1 MTTKL
6 ATELLQDYLAAIQN
20 PAAAAALFA
29 EDGVLE
35 LPTANAR
42 AQGPAAIQKFLTGF
56 LGMVPGFKFHNIRVL
71 IETPDQAFGE
81 YDVEVLVPAT
91 GKLYK
96 QSYAGRLVA
105 ENGKIKL
112 LREALDTLA
121 ASRAFSPDDAAPV
134 PVSGQA
140 NAAAA
145 NSAADEQRKAVVVD
159 YIKALDNGGTTP
171 SGGSVIDLFA
181 DDAQVYFP
189 KWGVAKGKAEIL
201 KLFMEFGP
209 TLKAIRHDYNSFVWT
224 LSGGSRVAVEGT
236 SSGEHRD
243 GPWVGGRWCDVFEIN
258 KDSKI
263 ERVFIYLDPDYAGK
277 DTARYP
283 WLATSV

>member
-1 MTTKL
+1 MKN
-6 ATELLQDYLAAIQN
+6 ASALLKDYLSMIQN

-35 LPTANAR
+35 LPTVNAH
-42 AQGPAAIQKFLTGF
+42 AQGPAAIEKFLTGF
-56 LGMVPGFKFHNIRVL
+56 LAMVPDFHFQNIQIL
-71 IETPDQAFGE
+71 IDTPDQVFGE
-81 YDVEVLVPAT
+81 YGVEVQVPST

-96 QSYAGRLVA
+96 QQYAGRLVA

-121 ASRAFSPDDAAPV
+121 ASQAFAPAATNQD
-134 PVSGQA
+134 SH
-140 NAAAA
+140 
-145 NSAADEQRKAVVVD
+145 KALVME
-159 YIKALDNGGTTP
+159 YIKALDNGGTT
-171 SGGSVIDLFA
+171 SNGGSVLDLFSE
-181 DDAQVYFP
+181 DAQVYFP
-189 KWGVAKGKAEIL
+189 KWGLAKGKDEIL

-209 TLKAIRHDYNSFVWT
+209 TLKTIKHDYEGMVWT
-224 LSGGSRVAVEGT
+224 HSGGDRIAVEGT

-243 GPWVGGRWCDVFEIN
+243 GPWTDGHWCDVFEI

-263 ERVFIYLDPDYAGK
+263 QRLSIYLDPDYAGK

-283 WLATSV
+283 WLL